1 MKRGDIAHSVTR
13 GAFYLSIEK
22 LAALFSGILYFALI
36 LRWLGPTKYGI
47 ITLALSFVGLAVAA
61 TGNLEMF
68 LERYVAEYA
77 ARGDVRT
84 LRRAHGIALAIKLG
98 IGLVAGAVLLL
109 FAPWLAQHFDAPLLV
124 ILLPFLVAFVIF
136 DGLSTTGRA
145 TLYGLQRFRE
155 ISVIAILFHVAK
167 TAMVGILWKMGEG
180 LLALAAGLSL
190 LAVAQGLASTLI
202 PWVVLG
208 RIEREH
214 PGAPPAE
221 PARPLLRQM
230 IRYCLP
236 LLGARVTFMSGQNL
250 GKIVVGKL
258 FDATTLGYFA
268 FAYQTIERFVE
279 VVHTLPSALL
289 PSLTHLV
296 ARGER
301 DRMRHVFDQA
311 FRLIQVTACGLSLTL
326 FAFAPE
332 VTLFVGSP
340 LFAPAM
346 PLLRVM
352 ALVPIARTGQ
362 QPLTMLFQA
371 MRLPG
376 TVLRLAL
383 FKFAT
388 EYGCYLLL
396 VPALGIMGA
405 GVANLSGALVSFA
418 FALAAAARHLPE
430 GAAERLRSSAA
441 AIGLTLPLIALVPL
455 TSLVPAG
462 LGLALRF
469 AIALAWLFGVLA
481 LRLVNGYDLEKLAS
495 LPLRAAPQRRLRDW
509 TVSLAG
515 RIVRTF
521 EPRRAA

>member
-1 MKRGDIAHSVTR
+1 MKRGEVAHHVTR

-22 LAALFSGILYFALI
+22 LAALVSGTLYFALL

-47 ITLALSFVGLAVAA
+47 MTLALSFVGLAVTA

-84 LRRAHGIALAIKLG
+84 LRRAHALALGIKLG
-98 IGLVAGAVLLL
+98 VGLLAGGLLL
-109 FAPWLAQHFDAPLLV
+109 LLAPWLAGNFDAPLLT
-124 ILLPFLVAFVIF
+124 ILLPMLVAFVVF

-145 TLYGLQRFRE
+145 TLYGLQRFRA
-155 ISVIAILFHVAK
+155 ISAIGILFHIAK
-167 TAMVGILWKMGEG
+167 TAMVGILWSMGEG
-180 LLALAAGLSL
+180 LLALAAGLGA
-190 LAVAQGLASTLI
+190 LAVAQGLASTLV
-202 PWVVLG
+202 PALVL
-208 RIEREH
+208 RRVEREH
-214 PGAPPAE
+214 PEAPPAE
-221 PARPLLRQM
+221 PVRPLLRQM
-230 IRYCLP
+230 LNYCLP

-250 GKIVVGKL
+250 GKILVGKL

-279 VVHTLPSALL
+279 LVHTLPSALL

-301 DRMRHVFDQA
+301 DRLRHVFDQA
-311 FRLIQVTACGLSLTL
+311 FRLIQVTACGLSLAL

-332 VTLFVGSP
+332 VTLFVGSA
-340 LFAPAM
+340 LFAPAV

-383 FKFAT
+383 FKFGT

-405 GVANLSGALVSFA
+405 GVANLAGAVVSFA
-418 FALAAAARHLPE
+418 LALAAAARHLPE
-430 GAAERLRSSAA
+430 GAGERLRSSAA
-441 AIGLTLPLIALVPL
+441 AIWITLPLIALVPL

-462 LGLALRF
+462 VGLALRF
-469 AIALAWLFGVLA
+469 AIIVAWLVGVLA
-481 LRLVNGYDLEKLAS
+481 LRLINGYDFEKLAS
-495 LPLRAAPQRRLRDW
+495 LPLRGSPQRLLRDW
-509 TVSLAG
+509 MVSLG
-515 RIVRTF
+515 CRIVRPF

>member
-1 MKRGDIAHSVTR
+1 MKQGDIAHSVTR
-13 GAFYLSIEK
+13 GAIYLSLEK
-22 LAALFSGILYFALI
+22 IAALFSGIAYFALL

-47 ITLALSFVGLAVAA
+47 MTLALSFVGLAVTA

-77 ARGDVRT
+77 ARGDIRT
-84 LRRAHGIALAIKLG
+84 LRRAHFLALSIKLG
-98 IGLVAGAVLLL
+98 IGLIAGGVLMLLAPLLADQFSTGLLAVLL
-109 FAPWLAQHFDAPLLV
+109 PPLA
-124 ILLPFLVAFVIF
+124 AFVVF

-145 TLYGLQRFRE
+145 TLYGLQRFRD
-155 ISVIAILFHVAK
+155 ISVIAIVFHVAK
-167 TAMVGILWKMGEG
+167 TLMVGLLWWMGEG
-180 LLALAAGLSL
+180 VLVLAVGLST
-190 LAVAQGLASTLI
+190 LAVAQGLASTLV
-202 PWVVLG
+202 PHFVL
-208 RIEREH
+208 RRMERER
-214 PGAPPAE
+214 PDAPPAQ
-221 PARPLLRQM
+221 PTRPLVRQM
-230 IRYCLP
+230 VNYCVP
-236 LLGARVTFMSGQNL
+236 LLGARVTFLSGQNL
-250 GKIVVGKL
+250 GKIVVGRL

-268 FAYQTIERFVE
+268 FAYQTIERFVD

-301 DRMRHVFDQA
+301 DRLRHVFDQA
-311 FRLIQVTACGLSLTL
+311 YRLIQVTACGLSLTL

-340 LFAPAM
+340 LFAPAV

-383 FKFAT
+383 FKFAA

-396 VPALGIMGA
+396 IPSIGMMGA
-405 GVANLSGALVSFA
+405 GVANLAGAVVSFA
-418 FALAAAARHLPE
+418 FAIAAATRHLPE
-430 GAAERLRSSAA
+430 GATERLRSSSA
-441 AIGLTLPLIALVPL
+441 AIWLTVPLLALVPVVSL
-455 TSLVPAG
+455 APAWTSVMLRALLLV
-462 LGLALRF
+462 
-469 AIALAWLFGVLA
+469 AWLFGVL
-481 LRLVNGYDLEKLAS
+481 LFRLVNGYDLEKLAA
-495 LPLRAAPQRRLRDW
+495 LPLRAAPQRWLRDR

-515 RIVRTF
+515 RLVRNF
-521 EPRRAA
+521 QPRRAA